1 MLNYKYPVKPAKS
14 IANTSDDG
22 VIHSGDNVAI
32 LNRDMIYVEENE
44 ATKKLKILHIANSD
58 RDNEN
63 LKLDIRVYPDFDIH
77 FVEMKEN
84 LVPNLS
90 SNFLRIVRTLHFGI
104 KGGIRLKKFRKMSTQ
119 SDGGLPL
126 PAPK

>member
-1 MLNYKYPVKPAKS
+1 
-14 IANTSDDG
+14 
-22 VIHSGDNVAI
+22 
-32 LNRDMIYVEENE
+32 MIYVEENE
-44 ATKKLKILHIANSD
+44 ATKKLKSLHIANSD

-63 LKLDIRVYPDFDIH
+63 LKLDIRVDID

-104 KGGIRLKKFRKMSTQ
+104 KGGISFKEIQKDVNAEWWEST
-119 SDGGLPL
+119 STS
-126 PAPK
+126 A